1 MRLKASTCR
10 VLERNRMNDIINQQI
25 IAPIQ
30 LRYDNIPLAV
40 FLVGTNGSGK
50 SSLRNYLNLSDI
62 QTNIDPDVLNRV
74 YRAKYP
80 DSYQVEAGKQALK
93 MYDDALQNGLN
104 ICLEST
110 LAGRGTMQR
119 IIAAKSAGYFTLAYY
134 IGLNS
139 VELNL
144 ERIALRV
151 ARGGHDIP
159 ENMVR
164 RRFNESANNLVL
176 IKDYLDEIYLL
187 DNSETHFEL
196 QSSIIANNKTK
207 YLNFEK
213 QWAREL
219 ITRL

>member
-1 MRLKASTCR
+1 
-10 VLERNRMNDIINQQI
+10 MNHTINQQI
-25 IAPIQ
+25 INQIQ
-30 LRYDNIPLAV
+30 LHYENIPLAI

-80 DSYQVEAGKQALK
+80 DNYQIEAGKQALR
-93 MYDDALQNGLN
+93 MYDDALKNGLN

-119 IIAAKSAGYFTLAYY
+119 IIAAKDSGYFTLAYY

-144 ERIALRV
+144 ERIAQRV

-159 ENMVR
+159 EGIVR
-164 RRFNESANNLVL
+164 RRFHESADNLVL
-176 IKDYLDEIYLL
+176 VKDYLDQIYLL
-187 DNSETHFEL
+187 DNSEANFSL
-196 QSSIIANNKTK
+196 QSSIILGNKTNS
-207 YLNFEK
+207 LNCTKE
-213 QWAREL
+213 WARQL
-219 ITRL
+219 IMRL

>member
-1 MRLKASTCR
+1 
-10 VLERNRMNDIINQQI
+10 MNHIINQQI
-25 IAPIQ
+25 INQIQ
-30 LRYDNIPLAV
+30 LHYDNIPLAV

-80 DSYQVEAGKQALK
+80 DTYQVEAGKQALK
-93 MYDDALQNGLN
+93 MYDDALQKGLN

-119 IIAAKSAGYFTLAYY
+119 IVAAKNAGYFTLAYY

-144 ERIALRV
+144 ERVAQRV
-151 ARGGHDIP
+151 ARGGHDIA
-159 ENMVR
+159 EDIVR

-187 DNSETHFEL
+187 DNSEANFEL
-196 QSSIIANNKTK
+196 QSSIIAKKKTT
-207 YLNFEK
+207 YLRLSK
-213 QWAREL
+213 PWAQKL
-219 ITRL
+219 IERL

>member
-1 MRLKASTCR
+1 
-10 VLERNRMNDIINQQI
+10 MNMNTINQQI
-25 IAPIQ
+25 IEPIQ

-62 QTNIDPDVLNRV
+62 QSNIDPDVLNRV

-80 DSYQVEAGKQALK
+80 QTYQVEAGKRALK
-93 MYDDALQNGLN
+93 MYDDALKNGLN

-119 IIAAKSAGYFTLAYY
+119 VIAAKQAGYFTVAYY

-144 ERIALRV
+144 ERIAMRV

-159 ENMVR
+159 ENTVR
-164 RRFNESANNLVL
+164 RRFYESANNLALV
-176 IKDYLDEIYLL
+176 KDYFDEIYLL
-187 DNSETHFEL
+187 DNSHAYFNL
-196 QSSIIANNKTK
+196 QYARLNGNN
-207 YLNFEK
+207 LPQVQLLEA
-213 QWAREL
+213 WASEL
-219 ITRL
+219 INKLLD

>member
-1 MRLKASTCR
+1 
-10 VLERNRMNDIINQQI
+10 MNHIINQQI
-25 IAPIQ
+25 VNQIQ

-62 QTNIDPDVLNRV
+62 QSNIDPDVLNRI

-80 DSYQVEAGKQALK
+80 DNYPIEAGKQALK
-93 MYDDALQNGLN
+93 MYDDALGNGLN

-119 IIAAKSAGYFTLAYY
+119 IIAAKNAGYFTLAYY

-144 ERIALRV
+144 ERIAGRV

-159 ENMVR
+159 ENIVR
-164 RRFNESANNLVL
+164 RRFHESADNLVL

-187 DNSETHFEL
+187 DNSEANFSL
-196 QSSIIANNKTK
+196 QSSLIAGNKINHLK
-207 YLNFEK
+207 LSQE
-213 QWAREL
+213 WAQQL
-219 ITRL
+219 IQRLSI

>member
-1 MRLKASTCR
+1 VNHT
-10 VLERNRMNDIINQQI
+10 INQQI
-25 IAPIQ
+25 INQIQ
-30 LRYDNIPLAV
+30 LHYENIPLAV

-74 YRAKYP
+74 YRTKYP
-80 DSYQVEAGKQALK
+80 DTYQVEAGKQALR
-93 MYDDALQNGLN
+93 MYDDALQKGLN

-119 IIAAKSAGYFTLAYY
+119 VIAAKNAGYFTLAYY

-144 ERIALRV
+144 ERVAQRV

-159 ENMVR
+159 EDIVR

-187 DNSETHFEL
+187 DNSEANFEL
-196 QSSIIANNKTK
+196 QSSIIAKKKTT
-207 YLNFEK
+207 YLRLSK
-213 QWAREL
+213 PWAQKL
-219 ITRL
+219 IERL

>member
-1 MRLKASTCR
+1 
-10 VLERNRMNDIINQQI
+10 MNHTINQQI
-25 IAPIQ
+25 INQIQ
-30 LRYDNIPLAV
+30 LHYENIPLAV

-80 DSYQVEAGKQALK
+80 DSYQIEARKQALK
-93 MYDDALQNGLN
+93 MYDDALKNGLN

-119 IIAAKSAGYFTLAYY
+119 IIAAKDAGYFTLAYY

-144 ERIALRV
+144 VRIAQRV

-159 ENMVR
+159 EGIVR
-164 RRFNESANNLVL
+164 RRFHESADNLVL
-176 IKDYLDEIYLL
+176 VKGYLDQIYLL
-187 DNSETHFEL
+187 DNSEANFSL
-196 QSSIIANNKTK
+196 QSSIIAGNKTNS
-207 YLNFEK
+207 LNCTQE
-213 QWAREL
+213 WARQL
-219 ITRL
+219 IKRL

>member
-1 MRLKASTCR
+1 
-10 VLERNRMNDIINQQI
+10 MNHTINQQI
-25 IAPIQ
+25 IEQIQ
-30 LRYDNIPLAV
+30 LNYDNIPLAV
-40 FLVGTNGSGK
+40 FLVGTNGCGK

-80 DSYQVEAGKQALK
+80 DTYQIEAGKQALK
-93 MYDDALQNGLN
+93 MYDDALKHDLN

-119 IIAAKSAGYFTLAYY
+119 IIEAKKNGYFTIAYY

-144 ERIALRV
+144 ERIAARV

-159 ENMVR
+159 EETVR
-164 RRFNESANNLVL
+164 RRFLESANNLIM
-176 IKDYLDEIYLL
+176 IKNHLDQIYLV
-187 DNSETHFEL
+187 DNSLDHFRLQYSITNKQILPYTQSAESWALEL
-196 QSSIIANNKTK
+196 VNRI
-207 YLNFEK
+207 K
-213 QWAREL
+213 Q
-219 ITRL
+219 

>member
-1 MRLKASTCR
+1 MDTI
-10 VLERNRMNDIINQQI
+10 LERNCMNHIINQQVI
-25 IAPIQ
+25 NPIQ
-30 LRYDNIPLAV
+30 LHYDNIPLAV

-74 YRAKYP
+74 YRTKYP
-80 DSYQVEAGKQALK
+80 DTYQVEAGKQALR
-93 MYDDALQNGLN
+93 MYDDALQKGLN

-119 IIAAKSAGYFTLAYY
+119 VIAAKNAGYFTLAYY

-144 ERIALRV
+144 ERVAQRV

-159 ENMVR
+159 EDIVR

-187 DNSETHFEL
+187 DNSEANFEL
-196 QSSIIANNKTK
+196 QSSIIAKKKTT
-207 YLNFEK
+207 YLRLSK
-213 QWAREL
+213 PWAQKL
-219 ITRL
+219 IERL

>member
-1 MRLKASTCR
+1 
-10 VLERNRMNDIINQQI
+10 MNHIINQQVI
-25 IAPIQ
+25 NPIQ
-30 LRYDNIPLAV
+30 LHYDNIPLAV

-74 YRAKYP
+74 YRTKYP
-80 DSYQVEAGKQALK
+80 DTYQVEAGKQALR
-93 MYDDALQNGLN
+93 MYDDALQKGLN

-119 IIAAKSAGYFTLAYY
+119 VIAAKNAGYFTLAYY

-144 ERIALRV
+144 ERIAQRV

-159 ENMVR
+159 EGIVR
-164 RRFNESANNLVL
+164 RRFHESADNLVL
-176 IKDYLDEIYLL
+176 VKDYFDEIYLL
-187 DNSETHFEL
+187 DNSEANFSL
-196 QSSIIANNKTK
+196 QSSIIAGKKINSLKSSQ
-207 YLNFEK
+207 E
-213 QWAREL
+213 WAQKL
-219 ITRL
+219 IQRL

>member
-1 MRLKASTCR
+1 
-10 VLERNRMNDIINQQI
+10 MNHIINQQVI
-25 IAPIQ
+25 NPIQ
-30 LRYDNIPLAV
+30 LHYDNIPLAV

-74 YRAKYP
+74 YRTKYP
-80 DSYQVEAGKQALK
+80 DTYQVEAGKQALR
-93 MYDDALQNGLN
+93 MYDDALQKGLN

-119 IIAAKSAGYFTLAYY
+119 VIAAKNAGYFTLAYY

-144 ERIALRV
+144 ERVAQRV

-159 ENMVR
+159 EDIVR

-187 DNSETHFEL
+187 DNSEANFEL
-196 QSSIIANNKTK
+196 QSSIIAKKKTT
-207 YLNFEK
+207 YLRLSK
-213 QWAREL
+213 PWAQKL
-219 ITRL
+219 IERL

>member
-1 MRLKASTCR
+1 
-10 VLERNRMNDIINQQI
+10 MNHTINQQI
-25 IAPIQ
+25 INQIQ
-30 LRYDNIPLAV
+30 LHYENIPLAV

-80 DSYQVEAGKQALK
+80 DTYQVEAGKQALK
-93 MYDDALQNGLN
+93 MYDDALKNGLN

-144 ERIALRV
+144 ERIAQRV

-159 ENMVR
+159 ENTVR
-164 RRFNESANNLVL
+164 RRFHESANNLVL
-176 IKDYLDEIYLL
+176 VKNYLDEVYLL
-187 DNSETHFEL
+187 DNSGANFEL
-196 QSSIIANNKTK
+196 QSSIRANKKNK
-207 YLNFEK
+207 YQNSEK
-213 QWAREL
+213 PWAREL
-219 ITRL
+219 IARL

>member
-1 MRLKASTCR
+1 
-10 VLERNRMNDIINQQI
+10 MNHIINQQI
-25 IAPIQ
+25 VNQIQ

-62 QTNIDPDVLNRV
+62 QSNIDPDVLNRV

-80 DSYQVEAGKQALK
+80 DNYQIEAGKQALK
-93 MYDDALQNGLN
+93 MYDDALSKGLN

-119 IIAAKSAGYFTLAYY
+119 IIAAKHAGYFTLAYY
-134 IGLNS
+134 IVLNS

-144 ERIALRV
+144 ERIAQRV
-151 ARGGHDIP
+151 ASGGHDIP
-159 ENMVR
+159 ENIVR
-164 RRFNESANNLVL
+164 RRFHESSDNLVL

-187 DNSETHFEL
+187 DNSEANFSL
-196 QSSIIANNKTK
+196 QSSLIAGNKTN
-207 YLNFEK
+207 YLKSSQE
-213 QWAREL
+213 WAQQL
-219 ITRL
+219 IQRLAI

>member
-1 MRLKASTCR
+1 MNST
-10 VLERNRMNDIINQQI
+10 INKQI
-25 IAPIQ
+25 IEPIQ

-62 QTNIDPDVLNRV
+62 QSNIDPDVLNRV

-80 DSYQVEAGKQALK
+80 QTYQVEAGRRALK
-93 MYDDALQNGLN
+93 MYDDALENGLN

-119 IIAAKSAGYFTLAYY
+119 VIAAKQAGYFTVAYY

-144 ERIALRV
+144 ERIAMRV
-151 ARGGHDIP
+151 ARGGHNIP
-159 ENMVR
+159 ENTVR
-164 RRFNESANNLVL
+164 RRFYESANNLVL
-176 IKDYLDEIYLL
+176 VKDYFDEIYLL
-187 DNSETHFEL
+187 DNSHAHFNL
-196 QSSIIANNKTK
+196 QYALVNGNN
-207 YLNFEK
+207 LPQVQLLEA
-213 QWAREL
+213 WASEL
-219 ITRL
+219 INKLLD

>member
-1 MRLKASTCR
+1 
-10 VLERNRMNDIINQQI
+10 MNDIINQQI
-25 IAPIQ
+25 INQIQ
-30 LRYDNIPLAV
+30 LHYDAIPLAV
-40 FLVGTNGSGK
+40 FLVGANGSGK

-80 DSYQVEAGKQALK
+80 DNYQIEAGKQALK
-93 MYDDALQNGLN
+93 MYDDALKNGLN

-119 IIAAKSAGYFTLAYY
+119 VIAAKNAGYFTLAYY

-144 ERIALRV
+144 ERIAQRV

-159 ENMVR
+159 EHIVR

-176 IKDYLDEIYLL
+176 IKDYLDEIHLL
-187 DNSETHFEL
+187 DNSEANFEL
-196 QSSIIANNKTK
+196 QSSIIAKKKTT
-207 YLNFEK
+207 YLRLSK
-213 QWAREL
+213 PWAQKL
-219 ITRL
+219 IERL